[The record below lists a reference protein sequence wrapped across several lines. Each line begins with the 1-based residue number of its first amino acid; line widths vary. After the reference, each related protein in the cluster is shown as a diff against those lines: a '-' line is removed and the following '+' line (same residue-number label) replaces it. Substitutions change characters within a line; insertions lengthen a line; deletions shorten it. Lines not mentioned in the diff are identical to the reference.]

1 MSLQRELAQYREE
14 YADALEA
21 IHHQQ
26 LVIQRLEQLLWRKL
40 PVLPLTSDAAT
51 QTDHEFF
58 SSTQSVFFQIA
69 NMRMRIERTRER
81 NRIAAIARDELLSK
95 MEKENSDLRD
105 MVADK
110 VPPEYQVEQILSGV
124 QSSNALTSVP
134 AANVPEASKPKPQ
147 AAQERPSE
155 SQASNRSSNGTH
167 QNSAEL
173 RAELEKIRND
183 RQNLSSRGSQT
194 DSLRGQSTTGGGGGD
209 GKANST
215 GGAHRPS
222 ETSSQKQNPGLM
234 TPSMESVQSVGSND
248 SDRDRR
254 RKPSQQV

>member
-81 NRIAAIARDELLSK
+81 NRVASLARDELLSR

-110 VPPEYQVEQILSGV
+110 VPPEYQVELILSGV
-124 QSSNALTSVP
+124 QSSATPIP

-155 SQASNRSSNGTH
+155 SRASNRSSNGTH

-173 RAELEKIRND
+173 RAELEKIRNE
-183 RQNLSSRGSQT
+183 RQNLSSRGSQ
-194 DSLRGQSTTGGGGGD
+194 DSLRGGPAGGD
-209 GKANST
+209 GKANGT
-215 GGAHRPS
+215 GNAHRPS
-222 ETSSQKQNPGLM
+222 ETPSQKQNPGLM

-248 SDRDRR
+248 SDRERR
-254 RKPSQQV
+254 RKQSQQV